1 MMEALNPEKNKDLIL
16 REELALE
23 RTKMAQYRTFLS
35 FLRTALYFPV
45 AGISMHQALSLSYGI
60 YLQWAGIGIG
70 AAILMAG
77 LVFNR
82 ISGLRIKKYGMAIGG
97 YLADPDEEE

>member
-1 MMEALNPEKNKDLIL
+1 MENTPDPKNNDLIL

-45 AGISMHQALSLSYGI
+45 AGISMNQALSLSYGI
-60 YLQWAGIGIG
+60 YLQWTGIGIG
-70 AAILMAG
+70 AAIFVAG
-77 LVFNR
+77 IVFNHV
-82 ISGLRIKKYGMAIGG
+82 SNLRIKKYGTTIGG
-97 YLADPDEEE
+97 YVSNPDELD

>member
-1 MMEALNPEKNKDLIL
+1 MEGLNTPKNKDLIL

-45 AGISMHQALSLSYGI
+45 AGISMHQALRLSYGI

-70 AAILMAG
+70 AAILIAG
-77 LVFNR
+77 IIFNQK
-82 ISGLRIKKYGMAIGG
+82 SGRRIKKYGIAIGG
-97 YLADPDEEE
+97 YITDPDEEE